1 MATDGGA
8 AGAGALRL
16 LGANRPFR
24 LLWTAR
30 AVSFLGDSLSLVAL
44 MLHVAGTTGQALAV
58 AALLLAGDF
67 APALLGPLTGTVAD
81 RLDRR
86 RVMIACELVQ
96 GALVVV
102 IALWLPSL
110 PLLLVLVGL
119 RAVAGQVFMPAS
131 RAAIPAVVPEPALGR
146 ANAAVGVA
154 TNGGE
159 ALGPLVAAV
168 ALPVLEVRG
177 VLLVDAASFLVSA
190 VLLGFLPPLAG
201 TGGERARP
209 RSFLADAGAGLRYLR
224 GQPVLR
230 AVVAGYVAVVACT
243 GIDDV
248 ALVGLRAVAGQV
260 FQPASR
266 AAVPAVVPERDLER
280 ANAAVGVATNGGET
294 LGPLVAALLLP
305 VLDVRGVLL
314 VDAATFGVSAVV
326 LGFLPALPG
335 AAPEDGRRPPFLA
348 DARAGL
354 RYLGGQATVRAVI
367 LGYFAIVACNGID
380 DVALVFLATD
390 TLGAGDAAVALLLA
404 AVGIGLLAG
413 YALLA
418 RTRARVPMPALLLAG
433 FAVSSAGNLLTGLAW
448 AVAAAFAVQAVRGL
462 GIAALD
468 VAAAT
473 LLQRTVPPHLLGR
486 VFGILHGGI
495 GVAAALAYLLGGLLL
510 DRTTPRVAFV
520 AAGAAGLLATA
531 VTALALRR
539 AANSTER
546 PT

>member
-1 MATDGGA
+1 MTTDGGP
-8 AGAGALRL
+8 AGGGSLRL

-24 LLWTAR
+24 LLWSAR
-30 AVSFLGDSLSLVAL
+30 AVSFLGDSLGLVAL
-44 MLHVAGTTGQALAV
+44 MLHVADTTGQALAV
-58 AALLLAGDF
+58 AFLLLAGDF
-67 APALLGPLTGTVAD
+67 LPALAGPLGGTLAD

-86 RVMIACELVQ
+86 RVMVGCELVQ

-102 IALWLPSL
+102 TALWLPSL

-119 RAVAGQVFMPAS
+119 RA
-131 RAAIPAVVPEPALGR
+131 L
-146 ANAAVGVA
+146 
-154 TNGGE
+154 
-159 ALGPLVAAV
+159 
-168 ALPVLEVRG
+168 
-177 VLLVDAASFLVSA
+177 
-190 VLLGFLPPLAG
+190 
-201 TGGERARP
+201 
-209 RSFLADAGAGLRYLR
+209 
-224 GQPVLR
+224 
-230 AVVAGYVAVVACT
+230 
-243 GIDDV
+243 
-248 ALVGLRAVAGQV
+248 AGQV

-294 LGPLVAALLLP
+294 LGPLVAAVALP

-314 VDAATFGVSAVV
+314 VDAATFGVSAVL

-335 AAPEDGRRPPFLA
+335 AAPDGGRRPSFLA
-348 DARAGL
+348 DAWAGL
-354 RYLGGQATVRAVI
+354 RYLRGEATVRAVA

-390 TLGAGDAAVALLLA
+390 TLGAGEAAVGLLLA

-418 RTRARVPMPALLLAG
+418 RARTRVAMPTLLLAG

-468 VAAAT
+468 VAATT
-473 LLQRTVPPHLLGR
+473 LVQRRVPPHLLGR
-486 VFGILHGGI
+486 VFGSLYGGI

-520 AAGAAGLLATA
+520 AAGAAGLLATG
-531 VTALALRR
+531 VTAVALRR
-539 AANSTER
+539 ATSPPQHST
-546 PT
+546 

>member
-1 MATDGGA
+1 MTTDGGP
-8 AGAGALRL
+8 AGAGSLRL

-24 LLWTAR
+24 LLWSAR
-30 AVSFLGDSLSLVAL
+30 AVSYLGDSLGLVAL
-44 MLHVAGTTGQALAV
+44 MLHVADTTGQALAV
-58 AALLLAGDF
+58 AFLLLAGDF
-67 APALLGPLTGTVAD
+67 LPALAGPLAGTLAD

-86 RVMIACELVQ
+86 RVMVGCELVQ

-102 IALWLPSL
+102 TALWLPPL
-110 PLLLVLVGL
+110 PLLLVLV
-119 RAVAGQVFMPAS
+119 
-131 RAAIPAVVPEPALGR
+131 
-146 ANAAVGVA
+146 
-154 TNGGE
+154 
-159 ALGPLVAAV
+159 
-168 ALPVLEVRG
+168 
-177 VLLVDAASFLVSA
+177 
-190 VLLGFLPPLAG
+190 
-201 TGGERARP
+201 
-209 RSFLADAGAGLRYLR
+209 
-224 GQPVLR
+224 VLR
-230 AVVAGYVAVVACT
+230 A
-243 GIDDV
+243 
-248 ALVGLRAVAGQV
+248 LAGQV

-305 VLDVRGVLL
+305 VLDVGGVLL
-314 VDAATFGVSAVV
+314 VDAATFAVSAVV

-335 AAPEDGRRPPFLA
+335 AVPEVGRRPSFLA

-354 RYLGGQATVRAVI
+354 RYLGGEATVRAVA

-390 TLGAGDAAVALLLA
+390 TLGGGEAAAGLLLA

-418 RTRARVPMPALLLAG
+418 RARTRVAMPVLLLAG
-433 FAVSSAGNLLTGLAW
+433 FATSSAGNLLTGLAW
-448 AVAAAFAVQAVRGL
+448 AVGAAFAVQAVRGL

-468 VAAAT
+468 VAATT
-473 LLQRTVPPHLLGR
+473 LIQRRVPPHLLGR
-486 VFGILHGGI
+486 VFGSLYGGI

-539 AANSTER
+539 ATNGDL
-546 PT
+546 PQ

>member
-1 MATDGGA
+1 MTTDGGP
-8 AGAGALRL
+8 AGAGSLRL

-24 LLWTAR
+24 LLWSAR
-30 AVSFLGDSLSLVAL
+30 AVSYLGDSLGLVSL

-58 AALLLAGDF
+58 AFLLLAGDF
-67 APALLGPLTGTVAD
+67 LPALAGPLAGTLAD

-86 RVMIACELVQ
+86 RVMVGCELVQ
-96 GALVVV
+96 GSLVVV
-102 IALWLPSL
+102 TALWLPPL

-119 RAVAGQVFMPAS
+119 RA
-131 RAAIPAVVPEPALGR
+131 L
-146 ANAAVGVA
+146 
-154 TNGGE
+154 
-159 ALGPLVAAV
+159 
-168 ALPVLEVRG
+168 
-177 VLLVDAASFLVSA
+177 
-190 VLLGFLPPLAG
+190 
-201 TGGERARP
+201 
-209 RSFLADAGAGLRYLR
+209 
-224 GQPVLR
+224 
-230 AVVAGYVAVVACT
+230 
-243 GIDDV
+243 
-248 ALVGLRAVAGQV
+248 AGQV

-266 AAVPAVVPERDLER
+266 AAVPAVVPERDLEQ

-314 VDAATFGVSAVV
+314 VDAATFLVSAVV

-335 AAPEDGRRPPFLA
+335 AAPEDGRRPSFLA

-354 RYLGGQATVRAVI
+354 RYLGSEATVRAVA

-390 TLGAGDAAVALLLA
+390 TLGAGEAAVGLLLA

-468 VAAAT
+468 VAAT
-473 LLQRTVPPHLLGR
+473 TMVQRTVPPHLLGR
-486 VFGILHGGI
+486 VFGSLYGGI

-520 AAGAAGLLATA
+520 AAGAAGLLATGI
-531 VTALALRR
+531 TALALRR

-546 PT
+546 ST

>member
-1 MATDGGA
+1 MTTDGGP
-8 AGAGALRL
+8 AGAGSLRL

-24 LLWTAR
+24 LLWSAR
-30 AVSFLGDSLSLVAL
+30 AVSYLGDSLGLVAL
-44 MLHVAGTTGQALAV
+44 MLHVADTTGQALAV
-58 AALLLAGDF
+58 ALLLLAGDF
-67 APALLGPLTGTVAD
+67 LPALAGPLAGTLAD

-86 RVMIACELVQ
+86 RVMVGCELVQ
-96 GALVVV
+96 GSLVVV
-102 IALWLPSL
+102 TALWLPPL

-119 RAVAGQVFMPAS
+119 RA
-131 RAAIPAVVPEPALGR
+131 L
-146 ANAAVGVA
+146 
-154 TNGGE
+154 
-159 ALGPLVAAV
+159 
-168 ALPVLEVRG
+168 
-177 VLLVDAASFLVSA
+177 
-190 VLLGFLPPLAG
+190 
-201 TGGERARP
+201 
-209 RSFLADAGAGLRYLR
+209 
-224 GQPVLR
+224 
-230 AVVAGYVAVVACT
+230 
-243 GIDDV
+243 
-248 ALVGLRAVAGQV
+248 AGQV

-314 VDAATFGVSAVV
+314 VDAATFLVSAVV

-335 AAPEDGRRPPFLA
+335 AAPEDGRRPSFLA

-354 RYLGGQATVRAVI
+354 RYLGSEATVRAVA

-390 TLGAGDAAVALLLA
+390 TLGAGEAAVGLLLA

-468 VAAAT
+468 VAAT
-473 LLQRTVPPHLLGR
+473 TMVQRTVPPHLLGR
-486 VFGILHGGI
+486 VFGSLYGGI

-520 AAGAAGLLATA
+520 AAGAAGLLATGI
-531 VTALALRR
+531 TALALRR

-546 PT
+546 ST